1 MPEEISR
8 DGPITAPFAEPS
20 QLGSRDILRLLSRAW
35 PFIRPYRR
43 DLVRLFVLLLP
54 GAATGLF
61 GLVLIRIFFD
71 VIGNGRP
78 LTAYDAWLLRLPLNA
93 ARQTVLAR
101 ACIAGGAV
109 ALVSLPYVLF
119 VFGYAVWI
127 LQQISNL
134 FRVNLFA
141 QFQELSLSFHAEE
154 KIGDAIFR
162 MFQDSAGIPQVIN
175 SLLMQPLRALSLA
188 AANFAWLVVFN
199 YAMALIALILVP
211 AEFVL
216 AWIFSAPLR
225 TAFLRA
231 REASA
236 LATTRIEETLAS
248 IKAVKA
254 FGRENHEV
262 AVYADENWAALLAER
277 QARMRLLVYR
287 VLSNFMRGLAYLAVV
302 YVGARQV
309 VSGESG
315 GIIGSAISLGLF
327 QGTVVAFS
335 RIGASSHE
343 LAMLWGSLQ
352 DVGVGFA
359 RVFQILRKP
368 SDRIAAAPRVPRTA
382 AHPPSFASTL
392 AFDRVSFGYVSGVTV
407 LSDID
412 LEARAGELTAVVG
425 PSGSGKS
432 TLIAL
437 VLRFFDPA
445 AGRILLDGRD
455 IREFDL
461 TEWRGMIAVG
471 LQNNPLLTGTLH
483 YNAAYGRPKASIEE
497 IRAAL
502 RRAALGDFVDSL
514 PAGLNTVLG
523 ERGAKLSAGQAQRI
537 GVARALLRD
546 APILLLDEPSS
557 ALDIASEERLMR
569 GVRSWLAERPG
580 QRLAIMMTHRR
591 TAAAWADQVYSIA
604 GGGLTERSHLRNSA
618 AAVGVGNV

>member
-1 MPEEISR
+1 MR
-8 DGPITAPFAEPS
+8 
-20 QLGSRDILRLLSRAW
+20 RKRL
-35 PFIRPYRR
+35 
-43 DLVRLFVLLLP
+43 V
-54 GAATGLF
+54 
-61 GLVLIRIFFD
+61 
-71 VIGNGRP
+71 
-78 LTAYDAWLLRLPLNA
+78 
-93 ARQTVLAR
+93 
-101 ACIAGGAV
+101 
-109 ALVSLPYVLF
+109 
-119 VFGYAVWI
+119 
-127 LQQISNL
+127 
-134 FRVNLFA
+134 
-141 QFQELSLSFHAEE
+141 
-154 KIGDAIFR
+154 DAIFR

-175 SLLMQPLRALSLA
+175 GLLMQPLRALPLA

-199 YAMALIALILVP
+199 YAMALIALILIP

-216 AWIFSAPLR
+216 AWIFSPPLR

-248 IKAVKA
+248 VKAVKA
-254 FGRENHEV
+254 FGRENHEA
-262 AVYADENWAALLAER
+262 AVYADENWAALLADR
-277 QARMRLLVYR
+277 QARMLLLVYR

-309 VSGESG
+309 VSGEDG
-315 GIIGSAISLGLF
+315 GITGSAISLGLF

-359 RVFQILRKP
+359 RVFQILGKQ
-368 SDRIAAAPRVPRTA
+368 SERIVAAPRVQQGGAR
-382 AHPPSFASTL
+382 PPSFPPSLSRAL
-392 AFDRVSFGYVSGVTV
+392 AFEQVRFGYVTGVTV

-437 VLRFFDPA
+437 LLRFFDPA

-461 TEWRGMIAVG
+461 TEWRRMIAVG

-483 YNAAYGRPKASIEE
+483 YNAAYGRPDASIEE

-604 GGGLTERSHLRNSA
+604 WRRADRTVA
-618 AAVGVGNV
+618 FAK

>member
-1 MPEEISR
+1 MSEEISR

-20 QLGSRDILRLLSRAW
+20 QLRSRDILRLLSRAW
-35 PFIRPYRR
+35 PFIKPYRR
-43 DLVRLFVLLLP
+43 DLVRLFVMVLP

-71 VIGNGRP
+71 VIGNGQP
-78 LTAYDAWLLRLPLNA
+78 LTAYEAWLLRLPLNA
-93 ARQTVLAR
+93 TRQTVLAR
-101 ACIAGGAV
+101 ACIASGAI
-109 ALVSLPYVLF
+109 ALAGLPYVLF

-127 LQQISNL
+127 LQKISNL

-141 QFQELSLSFHAEE
+141 QLQELTLSFHSEE

-175 SLLMQPLRALSLA
+175 GLLMQPLRALPLA
-188 AANFAWLVVFN
+188 AANFAWLLVFN
-199 YAMALIALILVP
+199 YAMALIALILIP
-211 AEFVL
+211 AEFAL

-254 FGRENHEV
+254 FGRENHE
-262 AVYADENWAALLAER
+262 AAIYADENWAALLAER
-277 QARMRLLVYR
+277 QARMLLLVYR
-287 VLSNFMRGLAYLAVV
+287 VLSNFIRGLGYLAVV

-309 VSGESG
+309 VGGEGG
-315 GIIGSAISLGLF
+315 GITGSAISLGLF

-368 SDRIAAAPRVPRTA
+368 SDRIVAARRVQQGS
-382 AHPPSFASTL
+382 AHPLSFAPSLRSTL
-392 AFDRVSFGYVSGVTV
+392 AFEQVSFGYVTGVRV
-407 LSDID
+407 LSGID

-437 VLRFFDPA
+437 LLRFFDPA

-461 TEWRGMIAVG
+461 AEWRRMIAVG
-471 LQNNPLLTGTLH
+471 LQNSPLLTGTLH
-483 YNAAYGRPKASIEE
+483 YNAAYGRPQASIEE

-502 RRAALGDFVDSL
+502 RRAALGEFIDSL

-557 ALDIASEERLMR
+557 ALDIASEERLMH
-569 GVRSWLAERPG
+569 GVRSWLAERPS
-580 QRLAIMMTHRR
+580 QRLAIMMTHRT
-591 TAAAWADQVYSIA
+591 TAAAWADQVYTIA
-604 GGGLTERSHLRNSA
+604 GGG
-618 AAVGVGNV
+618 

>member
-1 MPEEISR
+1 
-8 DGPITAPFAEPS
+8 
-20 QLGSRDILRLLSRAW
+20 
-35 PFIRPYRR
+35 
-43 DLVRLFVLLLP
+43 
-54 GAATGLF
+54 
-61 GLVLIRIFFD
+61 
-71 VIGNGRP
+71 
-78 LTAYDAWLLRLPLNA
+78 
-93 ARQTVLAR
+93 
-101 ACIAGGAV
+101 
-109 ALVSLPYVLF
+109 
-119 VFGYAVWI
+119 
-127 LQQISNL
+127 
-134 FRVNLFA
+134 
-141 QFQELSLSFHAEE
+141 
-154 KIGDAIFR
+154 

-175 SLLMQPLRALSLA
+175 GLLMQPLRALPLA
-188 AANFAWLVVFN
+188 AANFAWLLVFN
-199 YAMALIALILVP
+199 YAMALIALILIP
-211 AEFVL
+211 AEFAL

-254 FGRENHEV
+254 FGREHHE
-262 AVYADENWAALLAER
+262 AAIYADENWAALLAER
-277 QARMRLLVYR
+277 QARMLLLVYR
-287 VLSNFMRGLAYLAVV
+287 VLSNFMRGLGYLAVV

-309 VSGESG
+309 VSGEG
-315 GIIGSAISLGLF
+315 GGVTGSAISLGLF

-368 SDRIAAAPRVPRTA
+368 SDRIVAARRVQQGS
-382 AHPPSFASTL
+382 AHPLSFAPSLKSTL
-392 AFDRVSFGYVSGVTV
+392 AFERVSFGYVTGITV

-437 VLRFFDPA
+437 LLRFFDPA

-461 TEWRGMIAVG
+461 TEWRRMIAVG

-497 IRAAL
+497 VRAAL

-557 ALDIASEERLMR
+557 ALDIASEKRLMH

-580 QRLAIMMTHRR
+580 QRLAIMMTHRT

-604 GGGLTERSHLRNSA
+604 GAGLTERAHLRNSA
-618 AAVGVGNV
+618 AAVGAGNV